1 MVYIRDWNAKALVE
15 QGFFH
20 KNERERK
27 TAMNRIVYADNA
39 ATTAV
44 STQVLEAMLPYYK
57 EVYGNP
63 SSLYAAGQKAKA
75 ALDQARADAAA
86 CLGADPDE
94 IYFTSCGTE
103 SDNWAIKGA
112 AHAMK
117 KKGKTHIVT
126 SAFEHHAV
134 LHTCQALEKEGF
146 SVTYLPVHENGIVRV
161 EELEAALTE
170 DTGLVT
176 IMYANN
182 EIGTLQPIPQI
193 GKLCREKGIWF
204 HTDAVQA
211 VGQVPIDVREQNI
224 DMLSLSGHK
233 LHAPKGVGAL
243 YIRRGVRIPNL
254 LDGGAQERGKRGG
267 TENVAQIV
275 GLAAAMKAACA
286 TIQERREK
294 LAAMQDKLIDA
305 ILRIDRCRLNGDRKQ
320 RLPGNASFCF
330 QGVEGES
337 LLLMLDL
344 KGISASSGSACTS
357 GSLDPSHV
365 LLAIGL
371 PHEVAHGSLRL
382 SFGDYNTME
391 DIDYIIET
399 LPPIIERL
407 RAMSPLWDA
416 IQQGKVNYDAYM

>member
-1 MVYIRDWNAKALVE
+1 MDR
-15 QGFFH
+15 
-20 KNERERK
+20 
-27 TAMNRIVYADNA
+27 TVYADNA

-44 STQVLEAMLPYYK
+44 SPQVLEAMLPYYK

-63 SSLYAAGQKAKA
+63 SSLYSVGQKAKA
-75 ALDQARADAAA
+75 ALEEARETVAA
-86 CLGADPDE
+86 CLGAEAGE

-112 AHAMK
+112 AHAMR
-117 KKGKTHIVT
+117 KKGKDHIIT

-146 SVTYLPVHENGIVRV
+146 TVTYLPVHENGIVRP
-161 EELEAALTE
+161 EELEAAIT
-170 DTGLVT
+170 DRTGLVT

-182 EIGTLQPIPQI
+182 EIGTIQPIPEI
-193 GKLCREKGIWF
+193 GAICKKHGVWF

-211 VGQVPIDVREQNI
+211 VGNVHIHVKEQNI

-233 LHAPKGVGAL
+233 FHAPKGVGAL
-243 YIRRGVRIPNL
+243 YIRRGIAIPNL

-275 GLAAAMKAACA
+275 GLAAGLKEACA
-286 TIQERREK
+286 TIDQRVAR
-294 LAAMQDKLIDA
+294 LSPLRDKLMDG
-305 ILRIDRCRLNGDRKQ
+305 LLKIDRCRVNGDREH
-320 RLPGNASFCF
+320 RLPGNVSMCF

-365 LLAIGL
+365 LLSIGL

-382 SFGDYNTME
+382 SFGDYNTEE
-391 DIDYIIET
+391 DIDYILEV
-399 LPPIIERL
+399 LPPIIQRL
-407 RAMSPLWDA
+407 RSMSPLWDA
-416 IQQGKVNYDAYM
+416 IQQGKVNYDSYM